1 MPNATVMVI
10 YDSDRFGLSQ
20 IHQLRGRVQRGNDK
34 GTCYLL
40 TNSNEPETLKRLE
53 VLVKTN
59 DGFKISEQDLMLRG
73 PGDILGTRQSGLP
86 TFILG
91 NLFSDTNF
99 IEASKEDAK
108 EIMDNLDNDENKM
121 FYDDVIRVMGSIVG
135 D

>member
-1 MPNATVMVI
+1 M
-10 YDSDRFGLSQ
+10 
-20 IHQLRGRVQRGNDK
+20 
-34 GTCYLL
+34 
-40 TNSNEPETLKRLE
+40 TNSNEAETLKRLE

-108 EIMDNLDNDENKM
+108 VIMDNLDNVENKL
-121 FYDDVIRVMGSIVG
+121 FYDDVLRVMGSIVG